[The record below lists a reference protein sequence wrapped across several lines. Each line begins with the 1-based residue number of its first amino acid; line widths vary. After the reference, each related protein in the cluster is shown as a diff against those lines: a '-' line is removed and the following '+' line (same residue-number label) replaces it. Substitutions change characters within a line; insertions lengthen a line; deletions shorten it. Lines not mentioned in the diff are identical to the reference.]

1 METESASFTNNEF
14 SSNAKRR
21 KKACDPFIGLSR
33 EEIIEQ
39 LSDARFH
46 ADKGMVLDA
55 HRASGNVREKYG
67 IKD

>member
-1 METESASFTNNEF
+1 METEFASFTNNEF
-14 SSNAKRR
+14 SSNAKR
-21 KKACDPFIGLSR
+21 KKACDPFKGLSR
-33 EEIIEQ
+33 EEIIVQ

-55 HRASGNVREKYG
+55 HCASGNVREKYG